1 MPPLNRY
8 LASPPLRQAVLSLL
22 LAAAVFA
29 AFAPVLSA
37 GFVIIDDERY
47 VLRNPHVQQGF
58 TRDAVLWA
66 WTAAHASNWHP
77 LTWLSHLLDWQ
88 LYGNAPAGHHFTSL
102 LLHALNAVLLF
113 LLLDQLTGKVGRSF
127 FAAALFALHP
137 LHVESVAWVA
147 ERKDVLSTLLWIL
160 TTWAYVSWTR
170 ERGGARRILV
180 GCLLALGLTAKP
192 MLVTLPLTLL
202 VLDFWP
208 LSRWPESRDGRARW
222 RVAWPLVR
230 EKLPLLLIAAAS
242 GAVTLAVQSAGRAV
256 GSVQEFPV
264 AARLGNALVSCVA
277 YLAKMVWPARLAVFY
292 PHPGTSLPLWKPI
305 AAAAVLAAVTWIA
318 VRLRRSHPYVL
329 AGWAWYLITLLPVL
343 GLVQVGEQAMADR
356 YTYVP
361 LIGPFVAAAWGV
373 PEAVRAALRAAR
385 RGDAGAG
392 AVRVALPLGAVSLLL
407 VLSLVTRAQAS
418 TWKDSLSLFSR
429 AIEVTRGNYL
439 AHVDLGT
446 ALSRAGRAD
455 EALAHFDQAVRIKP
469 DNASAHYNLGVE
481 FARRGRET
489 EAGEQY
495 AQALA
500 LDPGY
505 AAAHNNLGILLAGQG
520 KTAEAA
526 RHYAE
531 AARLDPEFAEAHY
544 NLAVVLDAE
553 GRYDEAWEEVE
564 KAKRLGLAP
573 REEFVRRLTGKRS
586 GRPASR

>member
-1 MPPLNRY
+1 
-8 LASPPLRQAVLSLL
+8 L

-37 GFVIIDDERY
+37 GFVIFDDERY

-66 WTAAHASNWHP
+66 WTAGHASNWHP
-77 LTWLSHLLDWQ
+77 LTWMSHMLDWQ
-88 LYGNAPAGHHFTSL
+88 LYGSAPAGHHFTSL

-113 LLLDQLTGKVGRSF
+113 LLLDRLTGKAGRSF

-160 TTWAYVSWTR
+160 TAWAYVSWTR
-170 ERGGARRILV
+170 ERGGARRMLV
-180 GCLLALGLTAKP
+180 AGLLALGLTAKP

-208 LSRWPESRDGRARW
+208 LSRWPESSDGRAGW

-230 EKLPLLLIAAAS
+230 EKLPLLLLAVAS

-256 GSVQEFPV
+256 GSVQEFPP
-264 AARLGNALVSCVA
+264 AARLANALVSCVA
-277 YLAKMVWPARLAVFY
+277 YLAKTVWPVRLAVFY
-292 PHPGTSLPLWKPI
+292 PHPGTSLPLWKPV
-305 AAAAVLAAVTWIA
+305 AAAAVVAAVTWIA

-373 PEAVRAALRAAR
+373 ADAVRAARAP
-385 RGDAGAG
+385 
-392 AVRVALPLGAVSLLL
+392 RVALSLGAVSVLL

-418 TWKDSLSLFSR
+418 TWKDSLSLFSH
-429 AIEVTRGNYL
+429 AIEVTRDNYL

-446 ALSRAGRAD
+446 ALSRAGRSD
-455 EALAHFDQAVRIKP
+455 EALAHFDQAVRIRP
-469 DNASAHYNLGVE
+469 DDAPAHYNLGVE

-495 AQALA
+495 VRALA

-520 KTAEAA
+520 KIADAA

-564 KAKRLGLAP
+564 KAKRLGLEP
-573 REEFVRRLTGKRS
+573 REEFVKRLTGKRS